1 MLKAEWLGEK
11 ILLLIEQRAEDVC
24 GKDEWDIQLEMWII
38 PMETH
43 GIDMQRGLQKV
54 KTEVSGLGKITNS
67 ENGRGGNRYHS
78 NFELQHNEE

>member
-1 MLKAEWLGEK
+1 
-11 ILLLIEQRAEDVC
+11 
-24 GKDEWDIQLEMWII
+24 
-38 PMETH
+38 METH